1 MKREVGVFIESNYAQ
16 EETDYFRLELF
27 NDEKISV
34 SSTIQNIADLSKIF
48 TDFSQGFTI
57 PCSPTNNAIFKHFYQ
72 NDVNTSFIIDYQIR
86 FNAYIEID
94 NVLFRRGKIQLEKAS
109 IKDGQPNSYSVT
121 FYGEGV
127 SLKDFFGEGKLSQLD
142 YSSVNHA
149 YNQNEVY
156 NRITIDSSV
165 TDYDVRYPFIS
176 SKRVWQFGASVPV
189 PTDNL
194 PTWYEYPIDNSNNLN
209 DKDGRIYYTEL
220 FPAVRCKILF
230 DLIADYCGVTF
241 NGLFLNTDM
250 FRKAFLWFKNKETK
264 LEISGSENISFYN
277 TSGDLGFSFL
287 PSGNVLTM
295 NDNLNSLDEFGGGTG
310 EDYTHLVR
318 LRCVSL
324 STPTRWYLD
333 VFVNGVFDINYT
345 ATTTSVNFPYTKYYD
360 LGDIITFQVR
370 TENACTAVFQFS
382 YARTSSWDDGWGTI
396 QTATITGASYG
407 TATTSLITDLASYA
421 PDMKIADFVHGMCKE
436 FNMTVYSIEKNV
448 FTFIPIN
455 DWYGKGLKY
464 NITQYTDVT
473 GIEIER
479 MKLYKTIEFKYQES
493 ESFMNKY
500 FLESLSNIDGHGY
513 GDLKKSFNYDGGEY
527 KIESPF
533 ENLLHCNFGNQLQV
547 GYSLNKEFASY
558 IPKPVLLY
566 MNQVTTLANSEE
578 YFFDL
583 SGTAQGLTNYIPFG
597 QDSNILTTQGLI
609 PLTLNFGAEISSYYN
624 SVNPNTLYNM
634 YYSAYLINLYNNK
647 NRLVKVK
654 TILPLSIL
662 TKLQLNDRLIIRD
675 KRYMINEM
683 ESDLTTGE
691 VNFSLISDF
700 ALIKPI
706 TLIAVEVNKP
716 YKININIAQGS
727 GVIAKT
733 KSTQFTLNGSLSQT
747 TIGSNGELL
756 IVIGGTFTT
765 QAQINIESTLENGE
779 VETQFIVLT
788 L

>member
-156 NRITIDSSV
+156 DRITIDSSI

-189 PTDNL
+189 PTENL

-345 ATTTSVNFPYTKYYD
+345 ATTTSINFPYTKYYD
-360 LGDIITFQVR
+360 IGDIITFQVR

-396 QTATITGASYG
+396 QTATTTGSSYG

-547 GYSLNKEFASY
+547 AYSLNKEFASY
-558 IPKPVLLY
+558 IPKPCLLY

-597 QDSNILTTQGLI
+597 QDSNILTTQGLV